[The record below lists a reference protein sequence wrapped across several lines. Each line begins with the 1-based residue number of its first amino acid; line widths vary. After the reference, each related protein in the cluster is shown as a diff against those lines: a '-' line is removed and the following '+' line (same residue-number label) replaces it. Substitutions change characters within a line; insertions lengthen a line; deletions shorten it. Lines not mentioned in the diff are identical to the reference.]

1 MQKRVD
7 TECKTADQSRHQEQ
21 GSAAAQ
27 TRCRA
32 GEQLMEMLHASSPAS
47 TPTGVPHQGGEYH
60 SKVPAAEEAEQAA
73 ADVAA
78 EVATV
83 ALPPRAFQPRVAA
96 RAGTS
101 ASSRLLRG
109 AGLGGW
115 DGLSSLEHL
124 SQLESLAHAML
135 NGMGMGGA
143 GLGASNLAAL
153 SATLSARGLSPQ
165 LSPQLS
171 AQLSAGFDGAGFRGG
186 LLGRGLSGG
195 NGRRRPRVARQ
206 WLPRR

>member
-1 MQKRVD
+1 M
-7 TECKTADQSRHQEQ
+7 
-21 GSAAAQ
+21 
-27 TRCRA
+27 
-32 GEQLMEMLHASSPAS
+32 
-47 TPTGVPHQGGEYH
+47 
-60 SKVPAAEEAEQAA
+60 
-73 ADVAA
+73 
-78 EVATV
+78 
-83 ALPPRAFQPRVAA
+83 ALPPRAFEPRVAA

-101 ASSRLLRG
+101 ASSRLLGG

-124 SQLESLAHAML
+124 SQLESLAHARL
-135 NGMGMGGA
+135 NCMGMGGAGLGA

-153 SATLSARGLSPQ
+153 SATLSARGLSAQLSAQ

-171 AQLSAGFDGAGFRGG
+171 AGFGGAGF
-186 LLGRGLSGG
+186 LGRGLSGG